1 MLHHQVIFNFIRN
14 RWGILLYL
22 AAFTKYL
29 SLYKKGPHYI
39 WMCEAISDALQDDKW
54 AWQKVSQT
62 SYASVRHGRFRQ
74 QIRCNIARHLS
85 YTHLVLALFSI
96 TSYSVTTACT
106 NGAIRFSRIYLK
118 WSFLFFC
125 RENESSQ
132 SDCGEAGTFSPKV
145 SGGRALYDDGP
156 PNDPNGYFRHPLT
169 AAETAISSEASAL
182 AYEYSKLPALDAS
195 GMKIGE
201 TNDYKDIIR

>member
-1 MLHHQVIFNFIRN
+1 MQHCETFVIYSSGTSIILHNFI
-14 RWGILLYL
+14 
-22 AAFTKYL
+22 L
-29 SLYKKGPHYI
+29 SNYCMYQWSNSLFKD
-39 WMCEAISDALQDDKW
+39 ISEME
-54 AWQKVSQT
+54 
-62 SYASVRHGRFRQ
+62 
-74 QIRCNIARHLS
+74 
-85 YTHLVLALFSI
+85 FS
-96 TSYSVTTACT
+96 
-106 NGAIRFSRIYLK
+106 
-118 WSFLFFC
+118 FFC